1 MLHSSGI
8 NYMWTVS
15 MELELTIG
23 TTCNS
28 LCEVRR
34 WVIYFF
40 NGPSKI
46 NILLRNSTD
55 QPSLLALGN
64 GGPMEACCL

>member
-8 NYMWTVS
+8 NYMWAAS

-28 LCEVRR
+28 LREVRR

-46 NILLRNSTD
+46 NILLRNYPRTYLISCIFIK
-55 QPSLLALGN
+55 SKN
-64 GGPMEACCL
+64 